1 MSTKIKNLFSGLKM
15 DRMCVSDEKEL
26 PHIIV
31 ENLSY
36 FCSENALLEHFNAEY
51 PIKSVSMRVKYK
63 NDGDSYPHSATVT
76 LKNPEHEDFML
87 ERFHGTLFMGKF
99 LM

>member
-1 MSTKIKNLFSGLKM
+1 MDLFEYMRLFE
-15 DRMCVSDEKEL
+15 EKAAQGKH

-36 FCSENALLEHFNAEY
+36 FCSENALLEHFNSEY
-51 PIKSVSMRVKYK
+51 PIKSVSVRLK
-63 NDGDSYPHSATVT
+63 NKEDGDSYPHSATVT
-76 LKNPEHEDFML
+76 LENPEHEDLML
-87 ERFHGTLFMGKF
+87 RRFHGTLFMGKF